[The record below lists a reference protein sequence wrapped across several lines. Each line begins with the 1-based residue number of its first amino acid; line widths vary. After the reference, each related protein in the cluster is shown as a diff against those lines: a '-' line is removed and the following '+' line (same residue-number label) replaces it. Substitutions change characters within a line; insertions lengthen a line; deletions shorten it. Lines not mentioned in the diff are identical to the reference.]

1 MSENTT
7 LRAKGRP
14 MLQWEGKTA
23 SLNLEY
29 YPSRETEVYGDKDS
43 TEFNKIFWWDNFQV
57 LSHLLKDY
65 KGKIDLIYIDP
76 PFDSKADYVKKI
88 KIRWKEISGWEQSI
102 MEEKQYGDIW
112 GKDEYL
118 QFMHERLLLLR
129 ELLSDTGSIYLHCD
143 WHKAHHLRCLMDEI
157 FGENNF
163 LNEIIWENQWSWIEP
178 DNKFPN
184 RHNNIFAYRKW
195 SDYIFNRIYEA
206 DFSNS
211 VNYQRWANYITD
223 NKILWKNY
231 PKSDSRFNTYLQKFI
246 DENGREPT
254 DNDVIFDFKG
264 EVLGTMWYIKTVDPK
279 SKDNTGYP
287 TQKPEWLL
295 ERIIKAS
302 SNSWDIVLDCFM
314 GSGTTCA
321 VAQRLGR
328 RWIGCDINTGAI
340 QTTTKRLL
348 KVVEEQRKNKDNNT
362 PLAFKVHQVNEYN
375 IFKNKDEGIEAYK
388 TILLEAYGVDT
399 VRGYFDGKSTSSFVK
414 VIDPNRLLSKKD
426 IDEVLKNIDDEDEN
440 FILSKSPLRYYDVE
454 IICSGR
460 ELDIET
466 YTRKTNTTQIKLIV
480 RDILIEK
487 EGLIFKEKPTL
498 EYTNSLSGKTLSI
511 TLSDFISP
519 VLLKKLDIDNKWA
532 TEKTVIEDFKSIID
546 SVAIDIDYDGELFN
560 AEIIDTP
567 SKKQMIQGSYEWE
580 YKATGK
586 QTIAIKIIDILWEE
600 LFETFDIE
608 IR

>member
-29 YPSRETEVYGDKDS
+29 YPARETEVYGDKDS

-65 KGKIDLIYIDP
+65 KGKISLIYIDP

-88 KIRWKEISGWEQSI
+88 RFKGKDIGWNEQSI

-118 QFMHERLLLLR
+118 QFMYERLLLLR

-143 WHKAHHLRCLMDEI
+143 WHKSSHLRCIMDEI
-157 FGENNF
+157 FWEENF
-163 LNEIIWENQWSWIEP
+163 RNEIIWQYFMWWKWDSEFARKHDNILFYSKIE
-178 DNKFPN
+178 K
-184 RHNNIFAYRKW
+184 NNYFEKK
-195 SDYIFNRIYEA
+195 
-206 DFSNS
+206 
-211 VNYQRWANYITD
+211 
-223 NKILWKNY
+223 KIK
-231 PKSDSRFNTYLQKFI
+231 RYL
-246 DENGREPT
+246 
-254 DNDVIFDFKG
+254 DFKPS
-264 EVLGTMWYIKTVDPK
+264 LSDD
-279 SKDNTGYP
+279 SKDWEMWRDDIGYFSVVTCPDVWSIKGVFNMWWEYTAYP
-287 TQKPEWLL
+287 TQKPEELL
-295 ERIIKAS
+295 ERIIEAS
-302 SNSWDIVLDCFM
+302 TAKWHIVLDCFM

-348 KVVEEQRKNKDNNT
+348 KVVEEQRKTLESQNCT
-362 PLAFKVHQVNEYN
+362 IPLAFKVHQVNEYN

-388 TILLEAYGVDT
+388 SILLEAYGVDT

-466 YTRKTNTTQIKLIV
+466 YIRKTNTTQIKLIV

-498 EYTNSLSGKTLSI
+498 EYTHSLSGKTLSI
-511 TLSDFISP
+511 TFSDFISP

>member
-29 YPSRETEVYGDKDS
+29 YPARETEVYGDKDS
-43 TEFNKIFWWDNFQV
+43 TEFNKIFWGDNFQV

-76 PFDSKADYVKKI
+76 PFDSKADYVKTI
-88 KIRWKEISGWEQSI
+88 KIRGQEVEGAELSV

-118 QFMHERLLLLR
+118 QFMYERLLLLR
-129 ELLSDTGSIYLHCD
+129 ELLSDTGSIYLHFD
-143 WHKAHHLRCLMDEI
+143 WHKSHHLRCIMDEI
-157 FGENNF
+157 FWEDNF
-163 LNEIIWENQWSWIEP
+163 RNEITYSYWAWWNPVNFFPRKHDTILFYAKDQ
-178 DNKFPN
+178 NKFNSDRPIMKISYDESTIQT
-184 RHNNIFAYRKW
+184 HYKNIDSDGRKYR
-195 SDYIFNRIYEA
+195 I
-206 DFSNS
+206 
-211 VNYQRWANYITD
+211 
-223 NKILWKNY
+223 
-231 PKSDSRFNTYLQKFI
+231 QKV
-246 DENGREPT
+246 NGREYITYADEGKMVT
-254 DNDVIFDFKG
+254 DVWTDIGAQNATSPI
-264 EVLGTMWYIKTVDPK
+264 
-279 SKDNTGYP
+279 SKEYTGYP
-287 TQKPEWLL
+287 TQKPETLL
-295 ERIIKAS
+295 ERIIEAS
-302 SNSWDIVLDCFM
+302 SNPWDTVLDCFM

-328 RWIGCDINTGAI
+328 KWIGCDINTGAI

-348 KVVEEQRKNKDNNT
+348 KVVEEQRKTLESQNSAI

-388 TILLEAYGVDT
+388 SILLEAYGVDT
-399 VRGYFDGKSTSSFVK
+399 VRGYFDGKSTSSYVK

-426 IDEVLKNIDDEDEN
+426 IDEVLKNIDDEDES

-460 ELDIET
+460 ELDIES
-466 YTRKTNTTQIKLIV
+466 YIRKTNTTQIKLIV

-498 EYTNSLSGKTLSI
+498 EYAHSLSGKTLSI

-532 TEKTVIEDFKSIID
+532 TEKTVIEDFKSVID
-546 SVAIDIDYDGELFN
+546 SISIDIDYDGELFN

-580 YKATGK
+580 YKTTGK

-600 LFETFDIE
+600 LFETFDVE

>member
-14 MLQWEGKTA
+14 MLQWDGKTA

-29 YPSRETEVYGDKDS
+29 YPARETEVYGDKDS

-88 KIRWKEISGWEQSI
+88 KIKGQEITWGEQSI

-118 QFMHERLLLLR
+118 QFMYERLLLLR
-129 ELLSDTGSIYLHCD
+129 ELLTETWSIYLHCD
-143 WHKAHHLRCLMDEI
+143 WHKSHHLRCMMDEI
-157 FGENNF
+157 FWESNF
-163 LNEIIWENQWSWIEP
+163 RNEIIWCYTWPTNQKEN
-178 DNKFPN
+178 FP
-184 RHNNIFAYRKW
+184 RKHDNIFWYTKW
-195 SDYIFNRIYEA
+195 IGWCFNRDDVRVGYKKSTKSWGKTALTWRATDERLEELDEQWKIVEDWWTDIA
-206 DFSNS
+206 D
-211 VNYQRWANYITD
+211 
-223 NKILWKNY
+223 LWKVH
-231 PKSDSRFNTYLQKFI
+231 SQDLQ
-246 DENGREPT
+246 
-254 DNDVIFDFKG
+254 
-264 EVLGTMWYIKTVDPK
+264 
-279 SKDNTGYP
+279 YP
-287 TQKPEWLL
+287 TQKTEALL

-302 SNSWDIVLDCFM
+302 SNRWNIVLDCFM
-314 GSGTTCA
+314 WSGTTCA

-328 RWIGCDINTGAI
+328 RWIWCDINTGAI

-348 KVVEEQRKNKDNNT
+348 KVVDEQRKTLKTKDSTT

-388 TILLEAYGVDT
+388 SILLEAYGVDT

-414 VIDPNRLLSKKD
+414 VIDPNRLLSKND

-460 ELDIET
+460 ELDIEN
-466 YTRKTNTTQIKLIV
+466 YIKNAKTTQIKLIV

-498 EYTNSLSGKTLSI
+498 EYTHTLSEKTLSI

-532 TEKTVIEDFKSIID
+532 TEKTIIEDFKSIID

>member
-14 MLQWEGKTA
+14 ILQWEGKTA

-29 YPSRETEVYGDKDS
+29 YPARETEVYGDKDS

-65 KGKIDLIYIDP
+65 KGKINLIYIDP

-88 KIRWKEISGWEQSI
+88 KIKGKEVSGWEQSI

-118 QFMHERLLLLR
+118 QFMYERLLLLR

-143 WHKAHHLRCLMDEI
+143 WHKSHHLRCLMDEI
-157 FGENNF
+157 FGEENF
-163 LNEIIWENQWSWIEP
+163 RNEIIWCYTWPTNQKEN
-178 DNKFPN
+178 FP
-184 RHNNIFAYRKW
+184 RKHDTIFWYTKW
-195 SDYIFNRIYEA
+195 SEWCFNRDDIRVWYKKSTKSWGKTALTWRATDERLEELDEQWKIVEDWWIDIA
-206 DFSNS
+206 D
-211 VNYQRWANYITD
+211 
-223 NKILWKNY
+223 LWKVH
-231 PKSDSRFNTYLQKFI
+231 SQDLQ
-246 DENGREPT
+246 
-254 DNDVIFDFKG
+254 
-264 EVLGTMWYIKTVDPK
+264 
-279 SKDNTGYP
+279 YP
-287 TQKPEWLL
+287 TQKTEALL
-295 ERIIKAS
+295 ERIVKAS
-302 SNSWDIVLDCFM
+302 SNPWDIVLDCFM

-348 KVVEEQRKNKDNNT
+348 KVVDEQRKTLKTKDSTT

-388 TILLEAYGVDT
+388 SILLEAYWVDT

-440 FILSKSPLRYYDVE
+440 FILSKSPLRYYEVE

-466 YTRKTNTTQIKLIV
+466 YIRKTNTTQIKIIV

-487 EGLIFKEKPTL
+487 EGLIFKQKPTL
-498 EYTNSLSGKTLSI
+498 EYTHTLSGKTLSI

-546 SVAIDIDYDGELFN
+546 SVAIDTDYDGELFN

-580 YKATGK
+580 YKTTGK

>member
-29 YPSRETEVYGDKDS
+29 YPARETEVYGDKDS

-57 LSHLLKDY
+57 LSHLLKEY

-88 KIRWKEISGWEQSI
+88 KIRWQEISGWEQNI

-118 QFMHERLLLLR
+118 QFMYERLLLLR

-143 WHKAHHLRCLMDEI
+143 WHKSHHLRCLLDEI
-157 FGENNF
+157 FWEENF
-163 LNEIIWENQWSWIEP
+163 VNEIIWHHDFWGRPVNFYP
-178 DNKFPN
+178 RKHDNVFFYSKIKDWQKFYPE
-184 RHNNIFAYRKW
+184 RLPQLEYRWLLHSKDK
-195 SDYIFNRIYEA
+195 SGKT
-206 DFSNS
+206 
-211 VNYQRWANYITD
+211 ITD
-223 NKILWKNY
+223 VWDIAYENKM
-231 PKSDSRFNTYLQKFI
+231 SH
-246 DENGREPT
+246 
-254 DNDVIFDFKG
+254 
-264 EVLGTMWYIKTVDPK
+264 
-279 SKDNTGYP
+279 DNTNYP
-287 TQKPEWLL
+287 TQKPKDLL
-295 ERIIKAS
+295 QILIDCVTDK
-302 SNSWDIVLDCFM
+302 WDIILDCFM

-321 VAQRLGR
+321 VAQKLGR

-348 KVVEEQRKNKDNNT
+348 KIVEEQRNMLESQNSTT

-388 TILLEAYGVDT
+388 SILLEAYGVDT
-399 VRGYFDGKSTSSFVK
+399 VRGYFDGKSTSSYVK

-426 IDEVLKNIDDEDEN
+426 IDEILKNIDDEDEN

-466 YTRKTNTTQIKLIV
+466 YIRKTNTTQIKLIV

-487 EGLIFKEKPTL
+487 KGLIFKEKPTL
-498 EYTNSLSGKTLSI
+498 EYTHSLSGKTLSI

-546 SVAIDIDYDGELFN
+546 SVAIDIDYDEELFN